1 MTKTVFLMDF
11 TYTLLINDKILAII
25 FLGEIR
31 AKGLVKE
38 VMRVI
43 TLIIFFVNSKQK
55 GEIKERKQEKVE
67 KKAMILSVIY
77 MAKT

>member
-25 FLGEIR
+25 FLIEIR

-43 TLIIFFVNSKQK
+43 MLIIFFVNSKQK
-55 GEIKERKQEKVE
+55 GEIKETKQEKVE